1 MGETK
6 VIKVRPGTII
16 SIILIVLLIAGCGA
30 LYYFGFVE
38 KGKQVEAA
46 EAESKELKAK
56 NVELEKQIAVVE
68 GEKTALEE
76 KEMTEEEAIKWYS
89 ETGEKLFEEYLS
101 KQDDLKSYKI
111 NSCKMIY
118 YYNDEFVCG
127 VDYDVEPDGNVEES
141 KWLAG
146 NGEISGN
153 TIKGKGVFL
162 EFKKVNG
169 EYIYNEEAGQSTS
182 WVLE

>member
-6 VIKVRPGTII
+6 VIKVRP
-16 SIILIVLLIAGCGA
+16 SIIVCILLIILLIAGCGA
-30 LYYFGFVE
+30 LYYFGFVQKGNQIE
-38 KGKQVEAA
+38 KV
-46 EAESKELKAK
+46 EAESKELKTK
-56 NVELEKQIAVVE
+56 NVELEEQIATVE
-68 GEKTALEE
+68 KEKTELEE
-76 KEMTEEEAIKWYS
+76 KEMTEEEAIKWFS

-118 YYNDEFVCG
+118 YYNDEFVCA

-146 NGEISGN
+146 NGELSGN

-162 EFKKVNG
+162 SFKKVNDK
-169 EYIYNEEAGQSTS
+169 YIYDEEAGQSTS
-182 WVLE
+182 WVVE